1 VPHPP
6 SVAPVLP
13 TAGAGVVLRPVDL
26 IAVPY
31 AVRADRG
38 PSTMRVFLP
47 VAALPAPVAA
57 TT

>member
-1 VPHPP
+1 MPHPR
-6 SVAPVLP
+6 SLSPVVP
-13 TAGAGVVLRPVDL
+13 TAGSRVVLRPVDL